1 MSLDIDD
8 MKGKL
13 EKIGKGD
20 IVDKAKQSL
29 SLKDALRKNAGFLK
43 GINKT
48 INSAVAQLNDAA
60 KNIGAVFQKNGINSD
75 INALLQEQLKSV
87 QWSTENPVIYGGF
100 GLTINNKPLGVERLE
115 YITSISI
122 QQNVGTSS
130 SLEFT
135 VIDPEFYFIEDKVF
149 LRETPIQASIT
160 ILGDESKK
168 CYFDGY
174 IAAIDIEFPSDGAPT
189 LQVHCIDKT
198 HEMTRVKYR
207 RSWENVNSAQVV
219 KAIADEMGYQCYVE
233 EGYNFPIQA
242 SIIQD
247 NMTNI
252 EFLEDLASKELDM
265 FVCTLV
271 TNEDGKTIIY
281 YVIKGHINEDSYI
294 SVAYRKQSAEPLYG
308 PQLEPSKIENFDVVS
323 FRPQIN
329 IETRE
334 EKTQDS
340 GVNADTKAIE
350 SASSVPDSYDA
361 TESSEGSSSSGSES
375 SDSSSSSSSGED
387 SEEDVYI
394 PI

>member
-1 MSLDIDD
+1 MSLDINDIQ
-8 MKGKL
+8 GKL

-20 IVDKAKQSL
+20 IVDKAKKSL
-29 SLKDALRKNAGFLK
+29 SVKDALRKNAGFLK
-43 GINKT
+43 GINQT
-48 INSAVAQLNDAA
+48 INSTVAQLNDAA
-60 KNIGAVFQKNGINSD
+60 KNIGAVFHKNGINSD
-75 INALLQEQLKSV
+75 INQLLQEQLKSV

-100 GLTINNKPLGVERLE
+100 GLTINGKMLGVERLE
-115 YITSISI
+115 FVTSISI
-122 QQNVGTSS
+122 EQNVGTSS
-130 SLEFT
+130 TLEFT
-135 VIDPEFYFIEDKVF
+135 VVDPDFYFIEDKVF
-149 LRETPIQASIT
+149 IRETPIQASIT

-189 LQVHCIDKT
+189 LQVHCIDKS

-233 EGYNFPIQA
+233 EGYTFPIQA

-281 YVIKGHINEDSYI
+281 YVIKGHINKDSYI
-294 SVAYRKQSAEPLYG
+294 SVAYRKQSAEPVYG

-340 GVNADTKAIE
+340 GVNADTKEIE
-350 SASSVPDSYDA
+350 SATTIPESADA
-361 TESSEGSSSSGSES
+361 TEGIDESSSGGSSSEY
-375 SDSSSSSSSGED
+375 SDSSSSSD
-387 SEEDVYI
+387 EEGDYTFDI
-394 PI
+394 